1 MHTRSLHQQFI
12 FCICLHVTN
21 SLFVILLHR
30 YSGSSSGSGGSIPH
44 SFSVDEIQKMRVK
57 LKSSKSYPN
66 ELVLNQQN
74 ADRNDNDKMVTS
86 KMLSKDTL
94 SANHDECDNSS
105 SGVSSDQEVTAS
117 SVKSVVK
124 TTIAPINSNKII
136 STNPMT
142 ESKHGI
148 LKNHHVTNKSVVVTN
163 APHHQTAPQTN
174 ANKTTA
180 SAAVAVTAA
189 AAAINTTSTT
199 SVKIVESINKKAI
212 NLPPLSNVTKKISAA
227 VSETAQNAN
236 NDDFDDFDD
245 LPAKGFQRQVSLTR
259 KQAATIAMNRQIYT
273 RSAVSLAQL
282 PPPLEIQGDS
292 DDPDHQQQTECRKN
306 NLKVNLHTKCLAFF
320 FYFSSLIHLLGIT
333 TDAFYSAISN

>member
-1 MHTRSLHQQFI
+1 M
-12 FCICLHVTN
+12 TN
-21 SLFVILLHR
+21 SIYVILLHP

-74 ADRNDNDKMVTS
+74 SDRNDNDKMIT
-86 KMLSKDTL
+86 SKDTL

-105 SGVSSDQEVTAS
+105 SGVSSDQEATAS
-117 SVKSVVK
+117 SVKNVVK
-124 TTIAPINSNKII
+124 TTIAPINSKII

-148 LKNHHVTNKSVVVTN
+148 LKNHHVTNKNVVVTN
-163 APHHQTAPQTN
+163 APHHQTQPAPQSK
-174 ANKTTA
+174 ANNTTTTA
-180 SAAVAVTAA
+180 SIATAA
-189 AAAINTTSTT
+189 AAITTTSTT
-199 SVKIVESINKKAI
+199 SVKIVDSINKKAI

-282 PPPLEIQGDS
+282 PPPLENPCLEGDS
-292 DDPDHQQQTECRKN
+292 DDLDHQQQSECRKN
-306 NLKVNLHTKCLAFF
+306 NLKVNSYTTFLVFF
-320 FYFSSLIHLLGIT
+320 FYSSFLIHLFGTNAL
-333 TDAFYSAISN
+333 YWSISILEQ

>member
-1 MHTRSLHQQFI
+1 M
-12 FCICLHVTN
+12 
-21 SLFVILLHR
+21 
-30 YSGSSSGSGGSIPH
+30 
-44 SFSVDEIQKMRVK
+44 DEIQKMRVK

-66 ELVLNQQN
+66 ELLNQQN
-74 ADRNDNDKMVTS
+74 VDKNDADKMPS

-117 SVKSVVK
+117 SVVKSVAK
-124 TTIAPINSNKII
+124 TVVAKTSINSNKII
-136 STNPMT
+136 STNPIT
-142 ESKHGI
+142 ENKHGI
-148 LKNHHVTNKSVVVTN
+148 LKNHHVTNKTQVTN
-163 APHHQTAPQTN
+163 APTPPQQQQQSQQQPQLN
-174 ANKTTA
+174 ANNTITT
-180 SAAVAVTAA
+180 T
-189 AAAINTTSTT
+189 TT

-227 VSETAQNAN
+227 VSETVQNAN

-259 KQAATIAMNRQIYT
+259 KQAAHIAMNRQIYT

-282 PPPLEIQGDS
+282 PPPLEGDS

-306 NLKVNLHTKCLAFF
+306 NLKVIKIMKTMVFFLQNQILIYMFWVISDAIFFLHFRSNL
-320 FYFSSLIHLLGIT
+320 I
-333 TDAFYSAISN
+333 AIKNFMCILNAPNGYI

>member
-1 MHTRSLHQQFI
+1 M
-12 FCICLHVTN
+12 TN

-74 ADRNDNDKMVTS
+74 TERNDNDKMVTS

-117 SVKSVVK
+117 CVKTVVK

-148 LKNHHVTNKSVVVTN
+148 LKNHHVTSKNVIVTN
-163 APHHQTAPQTN
+163 APHHQTPQSN
-174 ANKTTA
+174 ANNTTA
-180 SAAVAVTAA
+180 TAAVTAA
-189 AAAINTTSTT
+189 AITSTTSTT
-199 SVKIVESINKKAI
+199 SVKIIESINKKAI

-236 NDDFDDFDD
+236 NDDFDDFDE

-259 KQAATIAMNRQIYT
+259 KQAANIAMNRQIYT

-282 PPPLEIQGDS
+282 PPPLEGDS
-292 DDPDHQQQTECRKN
+292 DDTDHQQQSECRKN
-306 NLKVNLHTKCLAFF
+306 NLKVNLHTICLVFFYSFF
-320 FYFSSLIHLLGIT
+320 FNSLVPDNDGHLLLGHFEFQCNDRIYDVFKRAKT
-333 TDAFYSAISN
+333 L